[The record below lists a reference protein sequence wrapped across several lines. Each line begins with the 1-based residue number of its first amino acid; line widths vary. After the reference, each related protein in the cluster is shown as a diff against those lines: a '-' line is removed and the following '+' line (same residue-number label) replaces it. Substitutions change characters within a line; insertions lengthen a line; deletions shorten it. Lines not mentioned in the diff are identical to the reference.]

1 MAEISVEPIT
11 EKDVWEV
18 FMAQHP
24 EANFLHSWFWADF
37 HERLGHRVHRCG
49 FFKNGRLAGIML
61 AIVENAKRG
70 RHLIVPAG
78 PIINWED
85 AALAKKAVAEMK
97 RIAEEEKCVFVR
109 VRPQILASEQH
120 ESMFKHLGFVSA
132 QMHLHAE
139 LTSQL
144 DISKDEDTLLAEC
157 RKNTRYELRQ
167 ANKRGIVVTSTTDTK
182 AIDSFYKLQLET
194 AQRHGFVP
202 YGKRFLQEQFATF
215 AAEDK
220 VLLYSAHTKAG
231 KLIAQAFII
240 FYNEE
245 AAYHYGASTE
255 LGRKEP
261 GAYAIQWAAIREA
274 KRRGC
279 KRYNFW
285 GVVRPEQT
293 THRFY
298 GVSVFKRGFR
308 GEDVEYL
315 HAQDLVINRIKYIP
329 NFVVEYARKRR
340 RHL

>member
-49 FFKNGRLAGIML
+49 FFKNGQLVGVML

-78 PIINWED
+78 PIIDWED
-85 AALAKKAVAEMK
+85 SALAKKAVAEMK
-97 RIAEEEKCVFVR
+97 RIAKREKCVFIR
-109 VRPQILASEQH
+109 VRPQIVTSTKYKNI
-120 ESMFKHLGFVSA
+120 FRRLGFVSA

-144 DISKDEDTLLAEC
+144 DITKDESSLLAEF
-157 RKNTRYELRQ
+157 RKNTRYELKQ
-167 ANKRGIVVTSTTDTK
+167 ADKRGIKISSTTDVK
-182 AIDSFYKLQLET
+182 AIEEFYMLQLAT
-194 AQRHGFVP
+194 ARRHGFVP
-202 YGKRFLQEQFATF
+202 YGKRFLQKQFETF

-220 VLLYSAHTKAG
+220 VLLYSAHTKDG

-240 FYNEE
+240 FYNKE
-245 AAYHYGASTE
+245 AAYHYGASTD

-261 GAYAIQWAAIREA
+261 GAYAIQWAAIQEA

-279 KRYNFW
+279 ERYNFW
-285 GVVRPEQT
+285 GVVQPDQT
-293 THRFY
+293 KHRFY

-315 HAQDLVINRIKYIP
+315 HAQDLVINRVKYIP